1 MLGTTEVQGG
11 RRQMTRAQ
19 KEQAVEEV
27 LGRYG
32 QRVGTAI
39 VDDDD
44 SLARLLA
51 VMKWDPSDAVGKY
64 LSSFLAG

>member
-1 MLGTTEVQGG
+1 
-11 RRQMTRAQ
+11 MTQAQ
-19 KEQAVEEV
+19 KDQAVEAV

-39 VDDDD
+39 VDDDA

-51 VMKWDPSDAVGKY
+51 VMKWDPSDAVGMY
-64 LSSFLAG
+64 LCSFLAG